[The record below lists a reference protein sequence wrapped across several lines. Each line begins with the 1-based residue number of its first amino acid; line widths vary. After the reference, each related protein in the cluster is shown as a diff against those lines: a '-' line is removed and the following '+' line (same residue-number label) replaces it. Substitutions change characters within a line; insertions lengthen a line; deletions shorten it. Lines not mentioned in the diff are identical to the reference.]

1 MTRSAT
7 STAPTLRSSDP
18 TRSSPGAATAPP
30 RHAAPWS
37 SSLAE
42 HPHHHDHHHHHPAPG
57 NALRAAAALTI
68 AFAIVEALGGWW
80 TGSLALLSDAGHMLT
95 DGAALGLSA
104 LAAWIAR
111 QPPSA
116 RHSYGLGRAEIVA
129 ALLNAGA
136 MLVIIVALGY
146 EAIVRLRAPAP
157 VQGAVAALIAAAGLA
172 LNLFVM
178 RRLTPHVH
186 DMNAR
191 AAGLHLLRGVLGSVA
206 ALASG
211 AVIALTGWARIDP
224 LASLAIC
231 VLIAFSSVRLLRESL
246 HALMEGVPR
255 GMSVEAIGGEMARVD
270 GVLSVHDL
278 HVWVLSGSRT
288 ALSAHVVV
296 RSMTQWE
303 RTRRELQT
311 RLHDKFGIDHV
322 TLQPESGVQ
331 PLVRH

>member
-1 MTRSAT
+1 V
-7 STAPTLRSSDP
+7 
-18 TRSSPGAATAPP
+18 
-30 RHAAPWS
+30 
-37 SSLAE
+37 AE
-42 HPHHHDHHHHHPAPG
+42 HHEHHEHHHHHHER
-57 NALRAAAALTI
+57 RAGATLAIAALATI
-68 AFAIVEALGGWW
+68 AYGVVEALGGWW

-146 EAIVRLRAPAP
+146 EAIVRLRAPAS

-191 AAGLHLLRGVLGSVA
+191 AARLHVLGDVLGSVA

-211 AVIALTGWARIDP
+211 TVIALTGWTRIDP

-231 VLIAFSSVRLLRESL
+231 VLIGFSSVRLLRESL

-278 HVWVLSGSRT
+278 HVWTLSGSRT

-296 RSMTQWE
+296 RSLGQWE
-303 RTRRELQT
+303 RTLVELQR
-311 RLHDKFGIDHV
+311 RLHERFGIDHV
-322 TLQPESGVQ
+322 TLQPETATR